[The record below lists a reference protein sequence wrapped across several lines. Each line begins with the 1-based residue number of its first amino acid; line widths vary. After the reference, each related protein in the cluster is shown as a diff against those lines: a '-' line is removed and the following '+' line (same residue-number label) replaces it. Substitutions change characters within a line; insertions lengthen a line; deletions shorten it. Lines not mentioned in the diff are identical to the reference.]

1 MALPPCSQ
9 TPHPPRSADDETADV
24 LLHCPAGAAP
34 GGPGHRGRPAS
45 PQQQETEAWLLLQNR
60 NLASSPQPQTATPT
74 ERELALQRWLKK
86 YKYEIPD
93 LYDPDAGG
101 KVETK

>member
-1 MALPPCSQ
+1 MKLPMLCC
-9 TPHPPRSADDETADV
+9 TV
-24 LLHCPAGAAP
+24 LLTLPLAALAIDAG
-34 GGPGHRGRPAS
+34 PAS
-45 PQQQETEAWLLLQNR
+45 PQQQETEGWLLLQSR
-60 NLASSPQPQTATPT
+60 NLAASPQPQTATPT

-86 YKYEIPD
+86 YHYEIPD